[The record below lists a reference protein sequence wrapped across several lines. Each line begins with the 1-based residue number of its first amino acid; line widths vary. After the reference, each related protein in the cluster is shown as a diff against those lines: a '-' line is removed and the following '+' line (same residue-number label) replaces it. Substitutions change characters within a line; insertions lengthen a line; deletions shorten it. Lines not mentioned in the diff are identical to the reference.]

1 MASEKDSV
9 QAQGGKAR
17 AEKLSKEDRS
27 AIASVAAEARWNK
40 TGKDRT
46 HVPKADFGSPDRP
59 LRVGELEIP
68 CYVLDDGRSVITQ
81 SGMLSALKMSAGTAT
96 KGGGDR
102 LANFSS
108 TKSIKPFVSGKLEEM
123 ITSP

>member
-59 LRVGELEIP
+59 LRIGELEIP
-68 CYVLDDGRSVITQ
+68 CYVLDNGKRVITQ
-81 SGMLSALKMSAGTAT
+81 GGVLTALDMSPGTAT
-96 KGGGDR
+96 NGGR
-102 LANFSS
+102 
-108 TKSIKPFVSGKLEEM
+108 
-123 ITSP
+123 